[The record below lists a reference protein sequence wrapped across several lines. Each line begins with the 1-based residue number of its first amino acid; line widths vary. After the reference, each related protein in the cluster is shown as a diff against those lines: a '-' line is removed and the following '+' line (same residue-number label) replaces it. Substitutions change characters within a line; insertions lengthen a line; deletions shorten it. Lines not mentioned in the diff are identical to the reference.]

1 MIIRGKKTKKLNVV
15 NLAEKINKN
24 LKSLHAI
31 SSIQQEVP
39 TSHKQQDQVYE
50 QQNTFGL
57 QKDRNKKEIMSS
69 KFIYREQECR

>member
-50 QQNTFGL
+50 
-57 QKDRNKKEIMSS
+57 
-69 KFIYREQECR
+69 